1 MSSFHLL
8 LQRHEGSLCLKEPL
22 TLEEW
27 ISCSVNGGVWC
38 HSSLKGWFK
47 GRNTGRGRFGGES
60 NVQIVKIIS
69 SFNRILRV
77 PTVRPTVR
85 LYTSWREW
93 AGFHQ
98 KGVEWKWTELSD
110 EITMATRTSAVQS
123 EGGGGGGGGDVGGSF
138 MLKRS
143 EVGGNRSSLF
153 TVFRE
158 ILMAAVQ
165 ALTVMNSSHTLT
177 HSRSHTHTH
186 HYITDYNSYITRPRG
201 HWGNY
206 SLLTSVPAGQINK
219 NAFFFFPRPL
229 NKFMFPDG
237 SKTPKKCKQTQN
249 ELKISKDCTFQRWK
263 IYS

>member
-123 EGGGGGGGGDVGGSF
+123 EGGGGGGGGGCGREF
-138 MLKRS
+138 HAE
-143 EVGGNRSSLF
+143 EVWSGRESLF
-153 TVFRE
+153 TFYGF
-158 ILMAAVQ
+158 
-165 ALTVMNSSHTLT
+165 SGDSHGRGPSTHSNELFTHTYTLTLT
-177 HSRSHTHTH
+177 HTHTPLH
-186 HYITDYNSYITRPRG
+186 HR
-201 HWGNY
+201 
-206 SLLTSVPAGQINK
+206 L
-219 NAFFFFPRPL
+219 
-229 NKFMFPDG
+229 
-237 SKTPKKCKQTQN
+237 
-249 ELKISKDCTFQRWK
+249 
-263 IYS
+263 

>member
-123 EGGGGGGGGDVGGSF
+123 EGGGGGGGGGMWEGVSCWRG
-138 MLKRS
+138 LKWEGIALHFLRFFGRFSWPRS
-143 EVGGNRSSLF
+143 K
-153 TVFRE
+153 
-158 ILMAAVQ
+158 
-165 ALTVMNSSHTLT
+165 
-177 HSRSHTHTH
+177 HS
-186 HYITDYNSYITRPRG
+186 
-201 HWGNY
+201 
-206 SLLTSVPAGQINK
+206 Q
-219 NAFFFFPRPL
+219 
-229 NKFMFPDG
+229 
-237 SKTPKKCKQTQN
+237 
-249 ELKISKDCTFQRWK
+249 
-263 IYS
+263 